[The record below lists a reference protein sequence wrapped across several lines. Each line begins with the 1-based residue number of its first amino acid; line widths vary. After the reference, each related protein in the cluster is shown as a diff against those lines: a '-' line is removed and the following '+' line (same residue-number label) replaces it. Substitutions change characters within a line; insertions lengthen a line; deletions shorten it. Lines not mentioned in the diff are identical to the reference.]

1 MQDDIKLKGGPTSL
15 HDTLGGGENVA
26 PVPIEDQMK
35 VEQFKPEGVKKKFKE
50 INTKDK

>member
-1 MQDDIKLKGGPTSL
+1 MQDDIKPKGVQASV

-35 VEQFKPEGVKKKFKE
+35 VEQFKPEGVKQKFKE